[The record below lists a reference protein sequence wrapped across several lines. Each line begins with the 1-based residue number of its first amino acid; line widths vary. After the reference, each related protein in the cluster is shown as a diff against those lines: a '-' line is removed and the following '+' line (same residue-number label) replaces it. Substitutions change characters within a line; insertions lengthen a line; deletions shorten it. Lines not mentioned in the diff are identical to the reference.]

1 MTAGTPAS
9 FDQAGAPVSPLDRIR
24 AAVEEIERRSRA
36 EQARDAERTAQ
47 LAAAARR
54 GELGP
59 EWRTV
64 QTRVDRGETTLHDVF
79 TGQDSSPAAAALAR
93 RSRENVAALA
103 ATAREDEDVIEA
115 AEELDAVRAR
125 VAEREQP

>member
-1 MTAGTPAS
+1 MSAGTP
-9 FDQAGAPVSPLDRIR
+9 GALGPDGTPLSPLDRIR

-36 EQARDAERTAQ
+36 DEVRDRARTAE

-59 EWRTV
+59 EWRSV
-64 QTRVDRGETTLHDVF
+64 QSRVDRGETTLHHVF
-79 TGQDSSPAAAALAR
+79 TGEDESPAAAALAR
-93 RSRENVAALA
+93 RSRENVVALT
-103 ATAREDEDVIEA
+103 ATAREDEDVTEA

-125 VAEREQP
+125 LAERELP

>member
-1 MTAGTPAS
+1 MTAGTQGGLGPDA
-9 FDQAGAPVSPLDRIR
+9 APVSPLDRIR

-54 GELGP
+54 GELGA

-79 TGQDSSPAAAALAR
+79 TGQDASPAAAALAR
-93 RSRENVAALA
+93 RSRENAAALA
-103 ATAREDEDVIEA
+103 AIVREDEDFTEA

-125 VAEREQP
+125 LAEREQQ

>member
-1 MTAGTPAS
+1 MTAGTPGALGP
-9 FDQAGAPVSPLDRIR
+9 DGAPVSPLDRIR

-54 GELGP
+54 GELGA

-93 RSRENVAALA
+93 RSRENVAALVS
-103 ATAREDEDVIEA
+103 TVREDEDVTEA

-125 VAEREQP
+125 LAEREQQ